1 MNLVSSPNNMPGLNF
16 LPGTKIS
23 MGGRKS
29 RRNKNKKGGSC
40 SSSYNH
46 AISNYG
52 GIGEQRVSNDGMG
65 GNTNNAILQ
74 NMSGGNALPPIGSG
88 GNSINIGEP
97 ISMNGGNPVPIQG
110 GRFLGIPEG
119 TMVPVLL
126 VAANTLYK
134 KNGNSKKSFKYNKY
148 KKYNKSARK
157 TRRR

>member
-1 MNLVSSPNNMPGLNF
+1 MNLVSSPDKTMRGLDF
-16 LPGTKIS
+16 LK
-23 MGGRKS
+23 GGRKS

-46 AISNYG
+46 TISNYG

-88 GNSINIGEP
+88 GNNVNVGDP
-97 ISMNGGNPVPIQG
+97 VRGGNPAPIQG